1 MKTILIHGPVGS
13 GKDTQAELL
22 ASKFDFEIIGTGEMF
37 REMYS
42 EGDAD
47 AVVAH
52 QSWSKGLWVSNEL
65 TYKMLDKWVDHFDN
79 NKNWLFV
86 SVVRDI
92 GQVPMF
98 DQLLE
103 KRGRILDTFLYF
115 ALNEEASIERLSLR
129 RVCVNCGEIYNAK
142 YKKEER
148 EGYCDK
154 CGSVL
159 SQREDD
165 KPHKI
170 KQRLL
175 EDQRTTNPIIE
186 EYKKRGIYVEV
197 DAAPSIEEIHK
208 EVIKVLNL

>member
-1 MKTILIHGPVGS
+1 MCIR
-13 GKDTQAELL
+13 DR
-22 ASKFDFEIIGTGEMF
+22 F

-65 TYKMLDKWVDHFDN
+65 TYKMLDKWADHFDN
-79 NKNWLFV
+79 SKNWLFV

-92 GQVPMF
+92 GQIPMF

-115 ALNEEASIERLSLR
+115 TLNEEASIERLSLR

-142 YKKEER
+142 YKKEEK

-165 KPHKI
+165 LSLIHIYI
-170 KQRLL
+170 KTLCKFQLLKRLL
-175 EDQRTTNPIIE
+175 
-186 EYKKRGIYVEV
+186 
-197 DAAPSIEEIHK
+197 
-208 EVIKVLNL
+208 